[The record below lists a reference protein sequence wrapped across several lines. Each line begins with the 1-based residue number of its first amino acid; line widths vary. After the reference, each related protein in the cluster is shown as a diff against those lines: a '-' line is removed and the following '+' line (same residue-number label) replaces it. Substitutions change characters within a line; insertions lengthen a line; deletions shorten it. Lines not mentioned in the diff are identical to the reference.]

1 MTTLKLGWT
10 NPLTDQ
16 FGAHPTFGPVLDL
29 NDGTSFSLVSPEGL
43 ELPPPPRTL
52 VAAGNIR
59 TQGERVTRAI
69 YRHNRKA
76 IARLILGPA
85 SSGTALTTTIRA
97 LLDWLGGPPSIPI
110 TLQYQPFN
118 GTAPVYLDVVGCAH
132 AIPAD
137 EEQWL
142 RLQME
147 PIEIVFL
154 ARPGLRGDRITLDNL
169 VTNPGFEAPSGPS
182 VQVFGD
188 PFANLNAYALQAG
201 SAPSVAA
208 NVMTVPNGTRV
219 TFGSPAWSAVNGW
232 QVRFQWAS
240 GMLPAFYLH
249 YTDASNHL
257 RVDMGGGGNSGV
269 GLHQTVGGVDHQLAT
284 GSITFTPGNWYWLRF
299 TQFPSV
305 PGDPP
310 YLTASI
316 FNDSG
321 PGSVGGL
328 VVTINAPAFDAVT
341 ALSGRPQIATA
352 GAAMNVGGAFGQVHG
367 LWLFGPGG
375 WIFQPVTTGATT
387 TGLTSGAWEADLTK
401 TYPNGPVTSF
411 GAARIDLPPAGTVDS
426 SWRLYTGG
434 APLGTSAMPAVVGDT
449 VQAAVAVR
457 SSGLSA
463 NALLRL
469 VLYEFDASGASL
481 RNTVLQ
487 TLTGNQGAWATLSGS
502 LVLFSNT
509 AYVDLGLRVI
519 DTTIAGESANATVW
533 FDNAQCWDQT
543 TTGMATMPYCETRF
557 PQGPAQLL
565 LSGIIGDLPA
575 PAHLALG
582 TFLTSWPLSSTLS
595 FALGRS
601 GKSSANADLVA
612 ASNGWY
618 GTVLTPQSTAALDSN
633 SYGGY
638 FAKATVTSG
647 GWNPRAFSPKAGDQ
661 PGTYHL
667 LTRFQTAQSAGNLP
681 NVAVRAVTQQRLL
694 SWFGDTGGVDQL
706 GSYFGPFS
714 APITAPNTWTIVDSG
729 QAVLPPFAAGALT
742 DPTQTYLTPRTQ
754 WADATGGGSVCEI
767 NWQMLLPIDGSLVMG
782 LLNNPSNAFGAITN
796 TWLWTYLDGLG
807 VSLGLPASSGYS
819 LETQPTAVPAKSA
832 GGPGTQTTGIIN
844 LNSGADPYLMLDP
857 TLEVNGGAGIN
868 QLAGYLADGAGAVL
882 PLHAVVQYSPLY
894 LYPR

>member
-29 NDGTSFSLVSPEGL
+29 NDGVTFSLVSPDGL

-85 SSGTALTTTIRA
+85 SNGTALTTTIRA

-154 ARPGLRGDRITLDNL
+154 AWPGLRGDRITLDNL

-219 TFGSPAWSAVNGW
+219 AFGSPAWGAVNTW
-232 QVRFQWAS
+232 QVRFQWAN
-240 GMLPAFYLH
+240 GLLPTFALH
-249 YTDASNHL
+249 YTDANNHL
-257 RVDMGGGGNSGV
+257 RVDMGGGGNNGI
-269 GLHQTVGGVDHQLAT
+269 GLHQIVGGVDHQLAT
-284 GSITFTPGNWYWLRF
+284 AGPAFTPGTFYWLRF

-310 YLTASI
+310 YLTATL
-316 FNDSG
+316 FNDST
-321 PGSVGGL
+321 GSVGSQIVAL
-328 VVTINAPAFDAVT
+328 SAPAFDAVT
-341 ALSGRPQIATA
+341 ALTGRPQIASA
-352 GAAMNVGGAFGQVHG
+352 GAALAIGGAFSQVHTVS
-367 LWLFGPGG
+367 LFGPGG
-375 WIFQPVTTGATT
+375 WTFTSAFGPATG
-387 TGLTSGAWEADLTK
+387 GSSLSWETDPTK
-401 TYPNGPVTSF
+401 TYAGGPVTSM
-411 GAARIDLPPAGTVDS
+411 GAARFDLAPAGTVDAALF
-426 SWRLYTGG
+426 LYQAG
-434 APLGTSAMPAVVGDT
+434 APLGTQAIPVSAPGDT
-449 VQAAVAVR
+449 LGVSAWAKSNGLAGTTNIDLTVREWNAAGSFLRQSRVAR
-457 SSGLSA
+457 
-463 NALLRL
+463 
-469 VLYEFDASGASL
+469 
-481 RNTVLQ
+481 
-487 TLTGNQGAWATLSGS
+487 LTGNQAVYAQLSATYTTGANCAYAD
-502 LVLFSNT
+502 VLLE
-509 AYVDLGLRVI
+509 VD
-519 DTTIAGESANATVW
+519 DTNAGASANGTVW
-533 FDNAQCWDQT
+533 FDNVQCWDQT
-543 TTGMATMPYCETRF
+543 ATGGQASMPYCETRF
-557 PQGPAQLL
+557 TQGPAQLL

-575 PAHLALG
+575 PAHLSLG
-582 TFLTSWPLSSTLS
+582 TFLASWPLSSTLA
-595 FALGRS
+595 FALGRA
-601 GKSSANADLVA
+601 GKVSANADLVG

-618 GTVLTPQSTAALDSN
+618 GTILTPQSTAVLDSG

-638 FAKATVTSG
+638 FTKATVTSG
-647 GWNPRAFSPKAGDQ
+647 GWNPRAFSPKAGDT
-661 PGTYHL
+661 PGTFHL
-667 LTRFQTAQSAGNLP
+667 FARFQTAQLLANLA

-694 SWFGDTGGVDQL
+694 SWFGDTGGSDQL

-714 APITAPNTWTIVDSG
+714 SPIVAANTWTVVDSG
-729 QAVLPPFAAGALT
+729 QVVLPPFAAGALT
-742 DPTQTYLTPRTQ
+742 DPNQTYLTPRTQ
-754 WADATGGGSVCEI
+754 WADGTGGGSSCGI
-767 NWQMLLPIDGSLVMG
+767 NWQLLLPIDGSLVMG
-782 LLNNPSNAFGAITN
+782 ILNNPSNAFGGITN
-796 TWLWTYLDGLG
+796 QWLWTYLDGLG
-807 VSLGLPASSGYS
+807 VSLGLPASQGFS
-819 LETQPTAVPAKSA
+819 LEAQPTAAPAKSA

-857 TLEVNGGAGIN
+857 TLEIAGGAGIN